1 MPDESQDVRCVQ
13 LTIFLSTDNPVV
25 APTFFAAAGDN
36 HDEVVQQPPRF
47 QTSELKRAKTVCIQ
61 LLEKLAKAASAGAE
75 TINIHVADGGI
86 IVPDPAPVA
95 ITADS
100 RAVPPAPVAIT
111 TGARA
116 APKPKKAAAKARPK
130 ASPKAAKP
138 LQSAATPK
146 IEKKTDGKKK
156 TQEMK
161 KSEPKK
167 TPTRTSK
174 TDGKKKT
181 VIQTK
186 TMDKKKATSK
196 KQPAPKTKAS
206 PPRKNR
212 KTDRNR

>member
-1 MPDESQDVRCVQ
+1 VIKWIKERMTMADDFEDVRCVQ

-25 APTFFAAAGDN
+25 GATFFAAAGDN
-36 HDEVVQQPPRF
+36 HDEVVHQPPRF
-47 QTSELKRAKTVCIQ
+47 QTSELQRAKTVCIQ

-75 TINIHVADGGI
+75 TINIHVAGGDI

-95 ITADS
+95 ITAD
-100 RAVPPAPVAIT
+100 
-111 TGARA
+111 ARA
-116 APKPKKAAAKARPK
+116 APKPKMAAAKARPK

-156 TQEMK
+156 THEMK

-167 TPTRTSK
+167 TRRRTSK

-181 VIQTK
+181 EIQTK
-186 TMDKKKATSK
+186 TTDKKKATSK